1 METNKLQQL
10 MDTTLGA
17 LAAADASE
25 YFQKLFKTVSRQFI
39 IYADEHGID
48 TFSMDNGLQFLENHY
63 SMSQKVA
70 EKKWCTIENILPI
83 LSSDFSLKFKVF

>member
-1 METNKLQQL
+1 
-10 MDTTLGA
+10 MDTTLEA

-48 TFSMDNGLQFLENHY
+48 TFSMDNGLQVPGRSLLYVSEGCWE
-63 SMSQKVA
+63 KVVYY
-70 EKKWCTIENILPI
+70 
-83 LSSDFSLKFKVF
+83 VFPLYQCNL